1 VRGLTTIT
9 RAAFSGVLLKRAQAY
24 LHGRSTAM
32 KRLIFAGVLLLASGS
47 MSLADGLFWVVG
59 NRATGKCNIVTSN
72 PVIIGDI
79 WFGDGP
85 YKSRADAKL
94 ARSTIRACPAVTP
107 DEDKD
112 EDGTN

>member
-1 VRGLTTIT
+1 
-9 RAAFSGVLLKRAQAY
+9 
-24 LHGRSTAM
+24 M
-32 KRLIFAGVLLLASGS
+32 KRLILKRSILAAVLLLASGT
-47 MSLADGLFWVVG
+47 MSLADGMFWVVG

-85 YKSRADAKL
+85 YKSKADAKL
-94 ARSTIRACPAVTP
+94 ARSTISACPAPTP
-107 DEDKD
+107 DEEKA

>member
-1 VRGLTTIT
+1 
-9 RAAFSGVLLKRAQAY
+9 
-24 LHGRSTAM
+24 M
-32 KRLIFAGVLLLASGS
+32 KRLILAGCLLLASGTV
-47 MSLADGLFWVVG
+47 SLADGLFWVVG

-94 ARSTIRACPAVTP
+94 ARSTIGACPKAEP
-107 DEDKD
+107 DDDEKD
-112 EDGTN
+112 EGGAKN

>member
-1 VRGLTTIT
+1 
-9 RAAFSGVLLKRAQAY
+9 
-24 LHGRSTAM
+24 M
-32 KRLIFAGVLLLASGS
+32 KRLVVAAILLLASGAVS
-47 MSLADGLFWVVG
+47 FADGLFWVVG

-85 YKSRADAKL
+85 YKSMADAKL

-107 DEDKD
+107 EEEKA
-112 EDGTN
+112 EGGTN